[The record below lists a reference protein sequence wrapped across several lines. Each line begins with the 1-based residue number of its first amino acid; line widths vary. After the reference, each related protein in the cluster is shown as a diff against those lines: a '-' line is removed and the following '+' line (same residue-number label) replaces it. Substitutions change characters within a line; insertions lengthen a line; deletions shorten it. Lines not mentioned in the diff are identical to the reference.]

1 MHTAVLRMAHGVRN
15 VAERAVG
22 PENVGLKSITLAS
35 LAIGSLL
42 PLIIPGTTSLIV
54 ANLAL
59 TAFAGLLVLS
69 ITSDP

>member
-1 MHTAVLRMAHGVRN
+1 MAHGVRN